1 MPGLRRAA
9 SWRDGNNRKRRSKM
23 LKFYYN
29 GAPNPTKVALFLE
42 ESGLPYEPIAVDTRR
57 GDQFKPEYLKINPNA
72 KAPSIVDDGVAIFD
86 SNAILLYL
94 AEKTGKFLPANTAE
108 RGPMLSWLMFVASGI
123 G

>member
-1 MPGLRRAA
+1 MRGSRRAGSCQA
-9 SWRDGNNRKRRSKM
+9 ESNYYRSKKESNM

-42 ESGLPYEPIAVDTRR
+42 ESGLPYEPVPVDTRL
-57 GDQFKPEYLKINPNA
+57 GEQFKPEYLKINPNA

-94 AEKTGKFLPANTAE
+94 GEK
-108 RGPMLSWLMFVASGI
+108 
-123 G
+123 